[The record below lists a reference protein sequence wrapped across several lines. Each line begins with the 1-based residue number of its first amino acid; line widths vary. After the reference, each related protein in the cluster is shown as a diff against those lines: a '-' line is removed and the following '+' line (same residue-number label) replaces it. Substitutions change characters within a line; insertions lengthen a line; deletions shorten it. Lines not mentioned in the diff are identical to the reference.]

1 MSGSHLVLL
10 AALMQAP
17 APAPA
22 PESPA
27 QRDARMAWWRDAQF
41 GMFIHWGAYAVPA
54 GTYNGERI
62 RGIGEWIMSRGHIP
76 IPEYEKYVDSCSP
89 PRFGADEW
97 VRIAKDAGMKY
108 VIITSKHHDGFAIFD
123 SKVSSYDIMDA
134 TPYKRDV
141 IKALSE
147 AAHRAGLKFGVYY
160 SIMDWHHPDAQGP
173 NYPDYNSR
181 TWSNPNFGRYVD
193 TYMKPQLKELLTQYP
208 YIDVL
213 WFDGEWIADWS
224 NEQGRDLYSY
234 VRTIRPSLIVNNRVG
249 HTRQGLSG
257 LNQDGR
263 VGLGDFG
270 TPEQRVPPEGLPGVD
285 WETCMTMNDTWGF
298 KSYDD
303 DWKDTRTLV
312 RTLIDVASKG
322 GNFLLN
328 VGPTADGLIPA
339 PIVSRLSEM
348 GEWMRRN
355 GEAIYGTTASPYG
368 MPAWGRYT
376 AKPGKVYAVVVG
388 RMELRDVRCPEPGP
402 RDVLVRV
409 AAVGVCGTD
418 LHIFAGHANYNRDAR
433 GRPIPLCDEPQIL
446 GHEIAGV
453 VEAAGKEVRD
463 LRPGDRVVVDQGRSC
478 VSEARS
484 PLCEYCASGDS
495 HQCEFYREHGITGLP
510 GGFAE
515 YLAIPAANAVRIAS
529 DLGAAAALTEPLGC
543 IVHSSDVLIRAPARY
558 AVRDGSSRGERVRCV
573 VVCGAGPA
581 GLLWVQYLR
590 NVLGFDGLLLV
601 TEP

>member
-1 MSGSHLVLL
+1 MSVSHLVLL
-10 AALMQAP
+10 AAMMQAP
-17 APAPA
+17 AP
-22 PESPA
+22 ETPA

-54 GTYNGERI
+54 GTHKGERVA
-62 RGIGEWIMSRGHIP
+62 GIGEWIMSRAHIP
-76 IPEYEKYVDSCSP
+76 IPEYEEYVH
-89 PRFGADEW
+89 RFNPTRFDADEW

-108 VIITSKHHDGFAIFD
+108 IIITSKHHDGFALFD

-134 TPYKRDV
+134 TPYKRDA

-181 TWSNPNFGRYVD
+181 TWSNPNFGRYVE

-224 NEQGRDLYSY
+224 DERGRDLYSY

-257 LNQDGR
+257 LNSEGH

-303 DWKDTRTLV
+303 DWKDSRTLV

-348 GEWMRRN
+348 GDWMKLN
-355 GEAIYGTTASPYG
+355 GEAIYGTTVSPSG

-376 AKPGKVYAVVVG
+376 AKPGKVYALVFDWPKDG
-388 RMELRDVRCPEPGP
+388 KLTLAGMKEKPLR
-402 RDVLVRV
+402 
-409 AAVGVCGTD
+409 
-418 LHIFAGHANYNRDAR
+418 AR
-433 GRPIPLCDEPQIL
+433 LLADGRPLTVEQSDSGFVVQLPAVPPST
-446 GHEIAGV
+446 IASVLELQVG
-453 VEAAGKEVRD
+453 G
-463 LRPGDRVVVDQGRSC
+463 
-478 VSEARS
+478 
-484 PLCEYCASGDS
+484 
-495 HQCEFYREHGITGLP
+495 GLP
-510 GGFAE
+510 
-515 YLAIPAANAVRIAS
+515 
-529 DLGAAAALTEPLGC
+529 
-543 IVHSSDVLIRAPARY
+543 
-558 AVRDGSSRGERVRCV
+558 
-573 VVCGAGPA
+573 
-581 GLLWVQYLR
+581 
-590 NVLGFDGLLLV
+590 
-601 TEP
+601 